1 MPFTVDEAFLLLRAA
16 DVFYESD
23 DDGPDIGRAINLND
37 ALYWG
42 CADSE
47 DVSDEDAPRVAE
59 LFWRYGIHGIYYWAA
74 VEKRGLKS
82 VEFQDVNR
90 AIEFVRNEEELRA
103 AVPSSSTRA
112 YRKIQYTI
120 GCENS

>member
-1 MPFTVDEAFLLLRAA
+1 MSFTVDEALLLLRAA

-37 ALYWG
+37 AFYWG

-59 LFWRYGIHGIYYWAA
+59 LFWMYGIHGIYYWAV

-120 GCENS
+120 GCQS